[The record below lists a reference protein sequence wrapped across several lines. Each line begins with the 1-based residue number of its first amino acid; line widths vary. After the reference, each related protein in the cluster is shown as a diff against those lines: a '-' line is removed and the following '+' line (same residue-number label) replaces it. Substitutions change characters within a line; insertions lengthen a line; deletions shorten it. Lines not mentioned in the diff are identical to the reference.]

1 MTRKAIYMGPRLK
14 RLRRDLG
21 LTQANMATD
30 LEISPSYVA
39 LMERNQRPLT
49 ADLLLKL
56 AVTYRIDIAEL
67 ADDGQD
73 ALNARLLAVLREPFF
88 ADIDLPALDIA
99 DIAASYPA
107 FGEAFLRLHTAYAE
121 EQLALAERHLR
132 GSREV
137 EDGSERADP
146 VSEARQFLAAR
157 RNCFPAL
164 DDSAAAVA
172 EQAQSVEAMIER
184 LKTRHGLTVRIV
196 EPAVI
201 LGALRWHDQH
211 RDRVYLSQLL
221 DHPARRFQ
229 LALQLALMEA
239 RELIAVIAG
248 EGRFSSQ
255 NGHRLARRDL
265 QGQALDRRHRALFN
279 YWAAAL
285 LMPYRPFIRAA
296 RKARHDIEALAGEFG
311 TSFEQAAHRLTTLQ
325 RPGDEGVPFFFLRVD
340 RAGNVSKRLDG
351 AGFPFARHGG
361 ACPLWTVHS
370 TFEAPGKVIAQRLEL
385 PDGQRF
391 ISIARTVSAGGGAW
405 HTPVAQRS
413 VALACAAEFAHLLV
427 YADQQGEGEF
437 TPIGIACHLC
447 HRPQCIARSA
457 PPLGRDMA
465 PDEHLESGVP
475 FAFAD
480 R

>member
-21 LTQANMATD
+21 LTQSNMATD

-39 LMERNQRPLT
+39 LMERNQRPIT

-56 AVTYRIDIAEL
+56 AVTYRIDIATL

-73 ALNARLLAVLREPFF
+73 ELNARLQSVLREPFF

-107 FGEAFLRLHTAYAE
+107 FGEALLRLHTAYGE
-121 EQLALAERHLR
+121 EQLALAERQDKATADR
-132 GSREV
+132 S
-137 EDGSERADP
+137 DGNWRADP
-146 VSEARQFLAAR
+146 VNEARHFLAAR
-157 RNCFPAL
+157 RNCFPTL
-164 DDSAAAVA
+164 DDSASALA
-172 EQAQSVEAMIER
+172 EEVGSIEAMVER
-184 LKTRHGLTVRIV
+184 LKTRHGLAVRFV
-196 EPAVI
+196 EPPVI
-201 LGALRWHDQH
+201 LGAVRWHDQH
-211 RDRVYLSQLL
+211 RDRVYFSQLL
-221 DHPARRFQ
+221 DHSGRRFQ
-229 LALQLALMEA
+229 LALQLALMEM
-239 RELIAVIAG
+239 RDPIAAIVA
-248 EGRFSSQ
+248 EGRFETD
-255 NGHRLARRDL
+255 NGRRLARR
-265 QGQALDRRHRALFN
+265 ALVN

-296 RKARHDIEALAGEFG
+296 RKARHDIEALAREFG
-311 TSFEQAAHRLTTLQ
+311 TSFEQVAHRLTTLQ

-361 ACPLWTVHS
+361 ACPLWNVHS
-370 TFEAPGKVIAQRLEL
+370 TFDAPGKVLTQRLEL

-391 ISIARTVSAGGGAW
+391 ISIARTVTAGGGAYNA
-405 HTPVAQRS
+405 PVVQRS
-413 VALACAAEFAHLLV
+413 VALTCAADFAHLVV
-427 YADQQGEGEF
+427 YADGADSAEF

>member
-56 AVTYRIDIAEL
+56 AVTYRIDVATL
-67 ADDGQD
+67 ADDGQEE
-73 ALNARLLAVLREPFF
+73 LNARLQSVLREPIF

-107 FGEAFLRLHTAYAE
+107 FGEALLRLHTAYGE
-121 EQLALAERHLR
+121 EQLALAER
-132 GSREV
+132 REGTV
-137 EDGSERADP
+137 GGPTDGPSRADP
-146 VSEARQFLAAR
+146 VNEARAFLAAR

-164 DDSAAAVA
+164 DDSAAALA
-172 EQAQSVEAMIER
+172 DELRCVEAMVAR
-184 LKTRHGLTVRIV
+184 LKARHGLTVRFV
-196 EPAVI
+196 ESSVI

-221 DHPARRFQ
+221 DDPARRFQ
-229 LALQLALMEA
+229 LALQLALLEVRA
-239 RELIAVIAG
+239 PIDALIA
-248 EGRFSSQ
+248 EGRFETASGRS
-255 NGHRLARRDL
+255 LARR
-265 QGQALDRRHRALFN
+265 ALTN

-285 LMPYRPFIRAA
+285 LMPYRPFSRAA
-296 RKARHDIEALAGEFG
+296 RKARHDIEALAREFG
-311 TSFEQAAHRLTTLQ
+311 TSYEQVAHRLTTLQ
-325 RPGDEGVPFFFLRVD
+325 RPGEEGVPFFFLRVD

-361 ACPLWTVHS
+361 ACPLWNVHS
-370 TFEAPGKVIAQRLEL
+370 TFEAPGRVITQRLEL

-391 ISIARTVSAGGGAW
+391 ISIARTVTAGGGAYSA
-405 HTPVAQRS
+405 PVAQRS
-413 VALACAAEFAHLLV
+413 VALACSAEFATQLV
-427 YADQQGEGEF
+427 YAEGKDGAGF

-457 PPLGRDMA
+457 PPMGRDMA

>member
-21 LTQANMATD
+21 LTQSNMATD

-39 LMERNQRPLT
+39 LMERNQRPIT

-56 AVTYRIDIAEL
+56 AITYRIDIATL
-67 ADDGQD
+67 ADDGQEE
-73 ALNARLLAVLREPFF
+73 LNARLQSVLREPFF

-107 FGEAFLRLHTAYAE
+107 FGEALLRLHTAFGE
-121 EQLALAERHLR
+121 EQLALAERQDQATAGMAEGPL
-132 GSREV
+132 
-137 EDGSERADP
+137 RADP

-164 DDSAAAVA
+164 DDSAAALAGEV
-172 EQAQSVEAMIER
+172 QGIEAMIER
-184 LKTRHGLTVRIV
+184 LKARHGLTVRFV
-196 EPAVI
+196 EPSVI

-211 RDRVYLSQLL
+211 RDRVYFSQLL

-229 LALQLALMEA
+229 LALQIALMEA
-239 RELIAVIAG
+239 REPIAAIVG
-248 EGRFSSQ
+248 EGRFTTD
-255 NGHRLARRDL
+255 NGRNLARR
-265 QGQALDRRHRALFN
+265 ALTN

-285 LMPYRPFIRAA
+285 LMPYRAFSRAA
-296 RKARHDIEALAGEFG
+296 RKARHDIEALAREFS
-311 TSFEQAAHRLTTLQ
+311 TSFEQVAHRLTTLQ
-325 RPGDEGVPFFFLRVD
+325 RPGEEGVPFFFLRVD

-361 ACPLWTVHS
+361 ACPLWNVHS
-370 TFEAPGKVIAQRLEL
+370 TFETPGKVITQRLEL

-391 ISIARTVSAGGGAW
+391 ISIARTVAAGGGAFSA
-405 HTPVAQRS
+405 PVAQRS
-413 VALACAAEFAHLLV
+413 VALACAAEFAQQLV
-427 YADQQGEGEF
+427 YADGAESGGF

-465 PDEHLESGVP
+465 PDEHVESGVP